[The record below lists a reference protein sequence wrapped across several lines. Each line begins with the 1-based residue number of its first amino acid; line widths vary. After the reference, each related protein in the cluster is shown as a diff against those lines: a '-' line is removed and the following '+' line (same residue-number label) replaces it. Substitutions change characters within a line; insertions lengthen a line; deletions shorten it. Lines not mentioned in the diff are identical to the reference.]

1 MAGGIDKAYTGEA
14 LINSVSTKDRFGHP
28 ERIAPYYPSERLI
41 ESVKL
46 ARLLRRPLLLKGEPG
61 CGKTRLAK
69 AVAYEMYGDDYAQK
83 YFEWNVKSTTKAK
96 DGLYTFDY
104 IQRLRDAQLEGQN
117 QEIEKR
123 SDHPE
128 NYIQYGE
135 LGRAFMASKEGAPA
149 ILLID
154 EVDKADIDFPNDL
167 LLELDQTRFEVQEVK
182 RQGLSKVIAAEEKP
196 IIFITSNDERELPP
210 AFLRRCL
217 FHFIDF
223 PNPTIMDKI
232 ISSNFPELAGKVREE
247 AIKQFYDLR
256 QKMQDEANTE
266 KKVATSE
273 LIDWVKIL
281 NTFDEKEIL
290 DKLEADDILF
300 NQSLLKSKTDF
311 TLHAKK

>member
-14 LINSVSTKDRFGHP
+14 LIKSVETKDRFGHP
-28 ERIAPYYPSERLI
+28 ERIAPYYPSERLV

-123 SDHPE
+123 SDRPE

-182 RQGLSKVIAAEEKP
+182 KQGLSKVITAEEKP

-223 PNPTIMDKI
+223 PNPTIMDQI

-256 QKMQDEANTE
+256 QKMQEEANTE

-281 NTFDEKEIL
+281 NTFNEKEIL
-290 DKLEADDILF
+290 EKLESDDILF